1 VFQLP
6 LPAVTDRRYSNPR
19 MSSPPSPDLD
29 AYCARIGYTG
39 PRTPTLATLHAI
51 AAHHAAAIP
60 FENLDVLLN
69 RPPRLDPA
77 SLVQQLVHARRGGYC
92 FQQNGL
98 LLHVL
103 GALGFAV
110 TPLSARVRLQQP
122 RDFIPPRTHL
132 FVKVELDGTPWV
144 VDCGVGSFS
153 LTAAIRLEE
162 DIEQAT
168 PHEPRRFV
176 RAGGRLFHQVKV
188 NGEWTDVCEF
198 TGEEMPLID
207 RELANW
213 WTSTNPESRFRQRLT
228 AARAGLD
235 GTRRS
240 ILNREFTVRRGA
252 QIIEQRELTTANE
265 LLEVLAEHFG
275 LHFPAGTRFG
285 PPGSPWPS

>member
-1 VFQLP
+1 MLQ
-6 LPAVTDRRYSNPR
+6 
-19 MSSPPSPDLD
+19 PDLA
-29 AYCARIGYTG
+29 AYFARIGYTG
-39 PRTPTLATLHAI
+39 PRAPTLDVLHAI

-60 FENLDVLLN
+60 FENLDVLMN

-77 SLVQQLVHARRGGYC
+77 SLEQQLVQARRGGYC

-98 LLHVL
+98 LLHML
-103 GALGFAV
+103 GAMGFPAK
-110 TPLSARVRLQQP
+110 PLSARVRLQQP
-122 RDFIPPRTHL
+122 RDFIPPRTHM

-144 VDCGVGSFS
+144 VDCGIGSFS

-162 DIEQAT
+162 NTEQAT

-176 RAGGRLFHQVKV
+176 RAGGSLFHQVKV

-213 WTSTNPESRFRQRLT
+213 WTSTNPGSKFRQRLT

-252 QIIEQRELTTANE
+252 QILTQHEISSADE
-265 LLEVLAEHFG
+265 LLELLAEHFG
-275 LHFPAGTRFG
+275 LCFPAGTRFG